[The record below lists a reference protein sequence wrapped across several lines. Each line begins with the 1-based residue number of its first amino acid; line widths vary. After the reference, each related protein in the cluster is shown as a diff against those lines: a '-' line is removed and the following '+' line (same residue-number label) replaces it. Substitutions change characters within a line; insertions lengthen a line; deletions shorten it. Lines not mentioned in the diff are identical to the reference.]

1 MIDGKFTEEDK
12 DKLVKYLNL
21 VHQKATLNL
30 SPQDILNYAV
40 LLGHV
45 QKHILPKIE
54 KNILEIL
61 EVTNNQ
67 ESN

>member
-1 MIDGKFTEEDK
+1 MIDGKFTEEDRE
-12 DKLVKYLNL
+12 KLVKYLNL
-21 VHQKATLNL
+21 VHQKSSFNL
-30 SPQDILNYAV
+30 TPQEILNYSV

-54 KNILEIL
+54 KNILEVV
-61 EVTNNQ
+61 EVNNQ